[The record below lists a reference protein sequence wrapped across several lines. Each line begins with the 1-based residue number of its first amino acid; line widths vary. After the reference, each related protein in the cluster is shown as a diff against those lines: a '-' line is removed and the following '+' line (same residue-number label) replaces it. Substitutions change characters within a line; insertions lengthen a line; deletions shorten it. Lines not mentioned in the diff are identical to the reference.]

1 VIPPAAPDPQS
12 WPLEA
17 AQSGRVGITGGGGGG
32 RGVIA
37 HAMMTTPTKSGVHAA
52 DMTDSAKRGPEGQD
66 RPLVSSRLD
75 A

>member
-1 VIPPAAPDPQS
+1 
-12 WPLEA
+12 
-17 AQSGRVGITGGGGGG
+17 
-32 RGVIA
+32 
-37 HAMMTTPTKSGVHAA
+37 MTTPTKSGVHAA